1 MKNLLKLNIIN
12 LFFLLGVIC
21 FASCMKDSDKNDVLP
36 TTGDPSQV
44 TAESL
49 TVTNDGLSLESI
61 IIKTVHGNITFR
73 LYPTKAPNTVTRVI
87 KLVNDGFY
95 DGLKF
100 HRVVPNFVIQTGDP
114 TGSGRGGSGKKLKA
128 EFNDAQHIKGTVAM
142 ARTDDTDSA
151 DSQFYIALNTLPH
164 LDGKYTVFG
173 QVVEGLD
180 ILNKIK
186 QGDVIISMVFNK

>member
-1 MKNLLKLNIIN
+1 MKNLLRPSWIKLI
-12 LFFLLGVIC
+12 LLLSVVS
-21 FASCMKDSDKNDVLP
+21 FSSCIKDNNKEVAKATPNDQ
-36 TTGDPSQV
+36 SKI

-49 TVTNDGLSLESI
+49 TVTKNGLSQESI
-61 IIKTVHGNITFR
+61 VIKTVHGNITFK
-73 LYPTKAPNTVTRVI
+73 LYPKKAPNTVTRVI

-114 TGSGRGGSGKKLKA
+114 TESGRGGSGKKLKA

-142 ARTDDTDSA
+142 ARTDDPDSA

-173 QVVEGLD
+173 QVVDGLD

-186 QGDVIISMVFNK
+186 KGDVIISMVFNK

>member
-1 MKNLLKLNIIN
+1 
-12 LFFLLGVIC
+12 
-21 FASCMKDSDKNDVLP
+21 MKDDNKDVAQATP
-36 TTGDPSQV
+36 NDPSQV

-49 TVTNDGLSLESI
+49 TVTKNGLSQESI
-61 IIKTVHGNITFR
+61 VIKTVHGNITFK
-73 LYPTKAPNTVTRVI
+73 LYPKKAPNTVTRVI

-114 TGSGRGGSGKKLKA
+114 TESGRGGSGKKLKA

-142 ARTDDTDSA
+142 ARTDDPDSA

-173 QVVEGLD
+173 QVVDGLNV
-180 ILNKIK
+180 LNKIK
-186 QGDVIISMVFNK
+186 QGDIIISMVFNK